1 MEEKTIDQ
9 LKKELN
15 DAKLEIISLKLRITR
30 LENNIEVPKRNKNV
44 EGLVDYIPDTL
55 PTNALIK
62 NPLLWCEDPEKK

>member
-1 MEEKTIDQ
+1 MDEKTIDQ

-30 LENNIEVPKRNKNV
+30 LENNIELPKRNKNV

-55 PTNALIK
+55 PTNTLIK
-62 NPLLWCEDPEKK
+62 NPLLWSEDPEKK